1 MDTVGMDIP
10 ATPRRF
16 DRRLTAVAL
25 AATAAACLAG
35 GYLIGTSSDGGSATQ
50 TIIARGTPATW
61 EDAVRESVVLKRH
74 AAEAERATAIDIR
87 MARVER

>member
-1 MDTVGMDIP
+1 MDTVGIEIP
-10 ATPRRF
+10 EAPRRF
-16 DRRLTAVAL
+16 DRRLIAVAL

-35 GYLIGTSSDGGSATQ
+35 GYALGTSSDGGSATQ

-61 EDAVRESVVLKRH
+61 EDAVRESVTLKRH
-74 AAEAERATAIDIR
+74 ATEAERAAAIDIR

>member
-1 MDTVGMDIP
+1 MDTIGIEIP
-10 ATPRRF
+10 EAPKRF
-16 DRRLTAVAL
+16 DRRRAAGAL

-35 GYLIGTSSDGGSATQ
+35 GYVLGTSSDGGSGTQ

-61 EDAVRESVVLKRH
+61 EDAVRESLALKRH
-74 AAEAERATAIDIR
+74 AAEAPRGTAIDIR